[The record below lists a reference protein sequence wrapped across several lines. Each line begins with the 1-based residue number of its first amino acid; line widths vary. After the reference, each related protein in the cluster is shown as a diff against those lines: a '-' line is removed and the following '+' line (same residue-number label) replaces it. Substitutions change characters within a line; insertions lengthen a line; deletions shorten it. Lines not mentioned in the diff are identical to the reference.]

1 MKIRGKLLLL
11 LLFIALIPL
20 LASSLLHRHS
30 IRQLGSHLAQ
40 DTRSILM
47 QNAHTLLH
55 QLVDDFGATLERDRT
70 LLRLTVQFQKRE
82 VEQRLAAP
90 PSTISTRLYFPGDFE
105 RGTLSPMELLP
116 SVRHY
121 SPAPYRRFAPLPVS
135 YWEQV
140 VVLPKGIDQLAVAE
154 DLARLST
161 MAEAYRFIHQFS
173 HERIYQQHTTLES
186 GVHTSFPGRG
196 GFPAGFDPRNEA
208 WYRRV
213 KETGRRSI
221 QVMPDLS
228 SRDLNLVGA
237 LPVYR
242 PDGAFAGVTAIDVPI
257 IELFKDLKLPEEW
270 APSAERL
277 IVIPVGQSGPPETRL
292 KIIVR
297 DGHQTQATGPPPETE
312 LTYLDSDD
320 RSELAALA
328 DDVAAGKS
336 GVRRMRFAGKDAL
349 WAYGIRAKQQPFP
362 VIIVPH
368 EPILAQAITGETYVL
383 QQMRQGLQLTGGLL
397 ALAIAGVIVLAI
409 SRSRVVTSPIR
420 RLAKAATQLAA
431 GDFQAQARIETGD
444 EFEELGRI
452 FNDIGPK
459 LKERDQMIESLAVA
473 REVQQQLLPLQVP
486 RLKGF
491 DLFGAS
497 IYCDE
502 TGGDY
507 FDFIPMGEG
516 RIGIAVGDVTGH
528 GVGAALLMASARGV
542 LRSQAVGNDSDP
554 GTTFNHLNRH
564 LVRDTGDSFFMTLF
578 FGIAEE
584 NPLSFRWVSGGHGPV
599 LWLRKGQQEAV
610 ELPPTGIPLG
620 IMEQTM
626 FETSETLALEAGD
639 IILVGTDGIWE
650 TCGAGGEMFGRDRLL
665 DRLLSN
671 RQKTARQIYTD
682 IIDAVSAFRGPLPQ
696 EDDVTLVVLKV
707 PDSAG

>member
-11 LLFIALIPL
+11 LLFIALVPL

-47 QNAHTLLH
+47 QNAHSLLRRV
-55 QLVDDFGATLERDRT
+55 VDDFGATLERDRT

-82 VEQRLAAP
+82 VERRLAAP
-90 PSTISTRLYFPGDFE
+90 PPASARLYFPGDFD

-116 SVRHY
+116 SVRHFR
-121 SPAPYRRFAPLPVS
+121 PPPLHPSGPLQVS

-140 VVLPKGIDQLAVAE
+140 VLLPEGLDQKAVTE

-161 MAEAYRFIHQFS
+161 MAEAYRFVHQFNQ
-173 HERIYQQHTTLES
+173 ERIYQQHTTLES

-196 GFPAGFDPRNEA
+196 GFPPGYDPRNED

-213 KETGRRSI
+213 KETGRRSL
-221 QVMPDLS
+221 QVTPDLS
-228 SRDLNLVGA
+228 ARELNLVAA

-242 PDGAFAGVTAIDVPI
+242 PDGALAGVTAIDVPI
-257 IELFKDLKLPEEW
+257 VELFKDLKLPDEW

-277 IVIPVGQSGPPETRL
+277 IVFPEPQAGSPQTRL

-297 DGHQTQATGPPPETE
+297 DGPSRSPPGASPEAE
-312 LTYLDSDD
+312 KIFLDSED
-320 RSELAALA
+320 RAELAALA

-336 GVRRMRFAGKDAL
+336 GVRRMRFGGKDAL
-349 WAYGIRAKQQPFP
+349 WAYALRARQQPFP

-368 EPILAQAITGETYVL
+368 EPILAQAETGERYVL

-397 ALAIAGVIVLAI
+397 AMVIAGVIALAI

-420 RLAKAATQLAA
+420 RLAMAARSLAE
-431 GDFQAQARIETGD
+431 GDFRAQARIETGD
-444 EFEELGRI
+444 EFEDLGKI

-459 LKERDQMIESLAVA
+459 LKERDHMLQSLAVA
-473 REVQQQLLPLQVP
+473 REVQQQLLPRQAP
-486 RLKGF
+486 TPKGF

-516 RIGIAVGDVTGH
+516 RMGIAVGDVTGH

-599 LWLRKGQQEAV
+599 LWLRKGARDAV

-620 IMEQTM
+620 IMEQAR
-626 FETSETLALEAGD
+626 FETSEPLALEPGD
-639 IILVGTDGIWE
+639 VILVGTDGIWE
-650 TCGAGGEMFGRDRLL
+650 TCGPGGEMFGRERLL
-665 DRLLSN
+665 ALLLSS
-671 RQKTARQIYTD
+671 RRKTAREIYTD
-682 IIDAVSAFRGPLPQ
+682 IIEAVSAFRGPLPQ

-707 PDSAG
+707 PDSPG